1 MLRLA
6 VLGIRGR
13 IGAFAGAFVALFV
26 AAVLVMACG
35 VLLESGIRAHAPV
48 ERYAAAAAVIAGDQ
62 SVGEDNDV
70 VLTERA
76 RVDASLAER
85 VGGIADYASPGRGV
99 TAHGWS
105 SAALAPYSLTRGR
118 APERPG
124 EAVAAYPARLG
135 SRVQLGDSSARIV
148 GVAGARSRERVVFV
162 TDAEAI
168 RRSGHPGRADAI
180 GVLPR
185 PGETRDAAIA
195 RVKAAVAAHGASAA
209 SASGAAPTP
218 RVLTGRDRGQAED
231 LDVQEARSTLIA
243 VAGAF
248 GGLALLIAMFVVAST
263 LGLSILQRER
273 EIALLR
279 AIAATPGQVR
289 RMIAWE
295 ALVLALVASAAGLW
309 PGAVLGRELGGALA
323 RHGVAPDDLVIHAGP
338 IPMIVAVGGG
348 VLTALLAVFSAGR
361 RAARVRPTRALQDA
375 VVEPR
380 LLGPVRGLGGLLAL
394 GGGIALM
401 IVSMSTSGETAA
413 TTAAVT
419 SFVLVL
425 AAAFLGPLIARAS
438 ALLPGALI
446 ARLAPIGG
454 FLAVSNLG
462 AAARRFSSAT
472 TPLVLTVA
480 MAFSLLF
487 VNTTQDHATSKQTR
501 AALRGDLAVTGDLTP
516 GALERVRATRGVDSA
531 AALTATSLGPSLG
544 AGYDVLPAQV
554 LDVGGASR
562 SGAAAVRPGG
572 IDVGVVAGDV
582 AALRGDAIALSK
594 DRAGHAH
601 AHVGDRVRIA
611 LGDGSPATARVVA
624 IYDRQLAFG
633 DAVLSPALAA
643 GHLTEDR
650 LGLISVAT
658 RHPAAVAKR
667 LRADGFH
674 VSNRA
679 ELASETDQQR
689 ETNRWLNGVLALVVF
704 AFTSIA
710 VVNTLTMIAL
720 QRGREI
726 GLLRLVGGTA
736 RQVLAMT
743 RWEALIAV
751 ATGIGAGIAISLATL
766 IPFSIALNTT
776 PYVPLDQAAAI
787 VGVTAVLGL
796 LAAQLPTRLG
806 LRRRPVEAIGLR
818 D

>member
-1 MLRLA
+1 MLRVAL
-6 VLGIRGR
+6 LGIRGR
-13 IGAFAGAFVALFV
+13 AGAFAGAFVALFV

-48 ERYAAAAAVIAGDQ
+48 ERYAAATAVIAGDQ
-62 SVGEDNDV
+62 SVGEDNDI

-105 SAALAPYSLTRGR
+105 SAALAPYALTRGH
-118 APERPG
+118 APSRPG
-124 EAVAAYPARLG
+124 EAVAGFAARLG
-135 SRVQLGDSSARIV
+135 SHVRLGDTTARIV
-148 GVAGARSRERVVFV
+148 GVAHGPVTRERVVFV

-168 RRSGHPGRADAI
+168 RLSGHPGRADAI
-180 GVLPR
+180 GVLGTVDVARLRAELPR
-185 PGETRDAAIA
+185 D
-195 RVKAAVAAHGASAA
+195 V
-209 SASGAAPTP
+209 

-248 GGLALLIAMFVVAST
+248 GGLAMLIAMFVVAST

-295 ALVLALVASAAGLW
+295 ALVLALFASAAGLW
-309 PGAVLGRELGGALA
+309 PGAMLGRELGGALA
-323 RHGVAPDDLVIHAGP
+323 RHGVAPEDLVIHAGP
-338 IPMIVAVGGG
+338 IPMVVAVGGA

-394 GGGIALM
+394 GGGLALM
-401 IVSMSTSGETAA
+401 IVSMSSSGETAA

-446 ARLAPIGG
+446 ARAAPVGG
-454 FLAVSNLG
+454 FLAVANLRT
-462 AAARRFSSAT
+462 AARRFSSAT

-487 VNTTQDHATSKQTR
+487 VNTTQDHATSRQTR
-501 AALRGDLAVTGDLTP
+501 AALRGDLAVTGDGPATARRDSLTARDLTAK
-516 GALERVRATRGVDSA
+516 ALARVRATRGVDSA
-531 AALTATSLGPSLG
+531 AALTPTSLGPSLG
-544 AGYDVLPAQV
+544 NGYDVLPAQV
-554 LDVGGASR
+554 LDGA
-562 SGAAAVRPGG
+562 PGG
-572 IDVGVVAGDV
+572 GVDVGVVSGDIAG
-582 AALRGDAIALSK
+582 LRGDAIALSK
-594 DRAGHAH
+594 DRAAHAH
-601 AHVGDRVRIA
+601 ARVGDRVRIA
-611 LGDGSPATARVVA
+611 LGDGTPASARVVA
-624 IYDRQLAFG
+624 IYDRRLAFG
-633 DAVLSPALAA
+633 DAVLSPALTA
-643 GHLTEDR
+643 GHLTDDR
-650 LGLISVAT
+650 LGMISVAT

-667 LRADGFH
+667 LRAGGFH
-674 VSNRA
+674 VSSRA
-679 ELASETDQQR
+679 GLASATDQQR

-710 VVNTLTMIAL
+710 VVNTLAMIAL
-720 QRGREI
+720 QRGREV
-726 GLLRLVGGTA
+726 GLLRLVGATA

-743 RWEALIAV
+743 RWEAVIAV
-751 ATGIGAGIAISLATL
+751 LTGIGAGIAISFATL
-766 IPFSIALNTT
+766 IPFSIALTGSAM
-776 PYVPLDQAAAI
+776 PYVPLGQAAAI

-796 LAAQLPTRLG
+796 LAAQLPARLG
-806 LRRRPVEAIGLR
+806 LRRRPVDAIGLR

>member
-1 MLRLA
+1 MLRVAL
-6 VLGIRGR
+6 LGIRGR

-35 VLLESGIRAHAPV
+35 VLLESGIRTHAPV
-48 ERYAAAAAVIAGDQ
+48 ERYAAATAVIAGDQ
-62 SVGEDNDV
+62 TVGEDNDI

-76 RVDASLAER
+76 RVDASLAAR
-85 VGGIADYASPGRGV
+85 VGGIADYASPGSGV

-105 SAALAPYSLTRGR
+105 SAALGPYSLTRGR
-118 APERPG
+118 APQRPG

-135 SRVQLGDSSARIV
+135 TRVRLGDSSARIV
-148 GVAGARSRERVVFV
+148 GVAGARTRERVVFV

-168 RRSGHPGRADAI
+168 RLSGHPGRADAI
-180 GVLPR
+180 GVL
-185 PGETRDAAIA
+185 GKVDVA
-195 RVKAAVAAHGASAA
+195 RLRAELPHDV
-209 SASGAAPTP
+209 

-231 LDVQEARSTLIA
+231 LDLQEARSTLIA

-248 GGLALLIAMFVVAST
+248 GGLAMLIAMFVVAST

-295 ALVLALVASAAGLW
+295 ALVVALVASAAGLW

-323 RHGVAPDDLVIHAGP
+323 RHGVAPADLMIHAGP
-338 IPMIVAVGGG
+338 IPMVVAVGGA

-380 LLGPVRGLGGLLAL
+380 LIGPVRGLGGLLAL
-394 GGGIALM
+394 GGGLALI
-401 IVSMSTSGETAA
+401 IVSMSSSGETAA

-446 ARLAPIGG
+446 ARAAPVGG
-454 FLAVSNLG
+454 FLAVANLRT
-462 AAARRFSSAT
+462 AARRFSSAM

-487 VNTTQDHATSKQTR
+487 VNTTQDHATSAQTR

-516 GALERVRATRGVDSA
+516 KALERVRATHGVDSA
-531 AALTATSLGPSLG
+531 AALTPTSLGPSLG
-544 AGYDVLPAQV
+544 NGYDVLPAQV
-554 LDVGGASR
+554 LDGA
-562 SGAAAVRPGG
+562 PGG
-572 IDVGVVAGDV
+572 GVDAGVVSGDIAG
-582 AALRGDAIALSK
+582 LRGDAIALSK
-594 DRAGHAH
+594 DRAAHAH

-611 LGDGSPATARVVA
+611 LGDGTPASARVVA
-624 IYDRQLAFG
+624 IYDRRLAFG
-633 DAVLSPALAA
+633 DAILSPALAA
-643 GHLTEDR
+643 GHLTDDR
-650 LGLISVAT
+650 LGMISVAT

-667 LRADGFH
+667 LRAGGLR
-674 VSNRA
+674 VSSRA
-679 ELASETDQQR
+679 GLASATDQQR
-689 ETNRWLNGVLALVVF
+689 ETNRWLNGVLALIVF

-710 VVNTLTMIAL
+710 VVNTLAMIAL
-720 QRGREI
+720 QRGREV
-726 GLLRLVGGTA
+726 GLLRLVGATA

-743 RWEALIAV
+743 RWEAAIAV
-751 ATGIGAGIAISLATL
+751 LTGIGAGIAISLATL
-766 IPFSIALNTT
+766 IPFSIALTGSAK
-776 PYVPLDQAAAI
+776 PYIPLGQAAAV

-796 LAAQLPTRLG
+796 LAAQLPARLG
-806 LRRRPVEAIGLR
+806 LRRRPVDAIGLR

>member
-1 MLRLA
+1 MLRVAL
-6 VLGIRGR
+6 LGIRGR
-13 IGAFAGAFVALFV
+13 IGAFAGAFVALFA

-35 VLLESGIRAHAPV
+35 VLLESGIRSHPPV
-48 ERYAAAAAVIAGDQ
+48 ERFAAAAAVIAGDQ
-62 SVGEDNDV
+62 TAGEDDDV

-76 RVDASLAER
+76 RVDAALAGR

-105 SAALAPYSLTRGR
+105 SAALAPYSLARGR
-118 APERPG
+118 APARPG
-124 EAVAAYPARLG
+124 EAVAGYPARLG
-135 SRVQLGDSSARIV
+135 SRVRLGDTDATIV
-148 GVAGARSRERVVFV
+148 GIARGPATRERVVFV

-168 RRSGHPGRADAI
+168 RLAGHPGRADAI

-185 PGETRDAAIA
+185 PGESRDAAIA
-195 RVKAAVAAHGASAA
+195 RVKAAVGT
-209 SASGAAPTP
+209 GAAAP

-231 LDVQEARSTLIA
+231 IDTQEARSTLIA

-248 GGLALLIAMFVVAST
+248 GGLAMLIAMFVVAST

-295 ALVLALVASAAGLW
+295 ALTLALLASAAGLW
-309 PGAVLGRELGGALA
+309 PGAVLGRTLGDALA

-338 IPMIVAVGGG
+338 IPMVVAVGGA

-375 VVEPR
+375 AVEPR
-380 LLGPVRGLGGLLAL
+380 LVGPVRGLGGLVAL
-394 GGGIALM
+394 GGGVALM

-419 SFVLVL
+419 AFVLVL

-454 FLAVSNLG
+454 FLAVANLR

-501 AALRGDLAVTGDLTP
+501 EALRGDLAVRGGLTP
-516 GALERVRATRGVDSA
+516 DALKRVRATKGVDSA
-531 AALTATSLGPSLG
+531 AALTPTSLGPSLG
-544 AGYDVLPAQV
+544 ASYDVLPAQV
-554 LDVGGASR
+554 LDAGGRES
-562 SGAAAVRPGG
+562 RPGG
-572 IDVGVVAGDV
+572 IDAGVVAGSIAD
-582 AALRGDAIALSK
+582 LHGYAIALSK

-601 AHVGDRVRIA
+601 AHVGDRIRLA
-611 LGDGSPATARVVA
+611 LGDGAPASARVVA

-633 DAVLSPALAA
+633 DAILSPALAA
-643 GHLTEDR
+643 GHLTDDR

-658 RHPAAVAKR
+658 AHPAAVAKR
-667 LRADGFH
+667 LRAAGLH
-674 VSNRA
+674 VSSRA
-679 ELASETDQQR
+679 ALASATDQQR
-689 ETNRWLNGVLALVVF
+689 ETQRWLNGVLALVVF

-710 VVNTLTMIAL
+710 VVNTLAMIAL
-720 QRGREI
+720 QRTRER
-726 GLLRLVGGTA
+726 GLLRLIGATS

-743 RWEALIAV
+743 RWEAVIAV
-751 ATGIGAGIAISLATL
+751 LTGIGAGIAISLATL
-766 IPFSIALNTT
+766 IPFSLALSGSAM

-806 LRRRPVEAIGLR
+806 LRRRPVEALGAR
-818 D
+818 E